1 MYIDIKSIF
10 KQKVAVMENLYD
22 LELGQLIRP
31 EGYSCECGHMHRS
44 DMKYLKAGPGVI
56 SSVAEGVRAIGGKN
70 PLVVC
75 GPNGYV
81 AAGSRVCELLKES
94 GIPFSLVI
102 VPCKEGEMIEP
113 SEFATGSV
121 ALNLSLHKEC
131 DVIVAVGSGVIN
143 DTCRLVSNLAKMPYM
158 IVGTAPSMDG
168 YASSNSCME
177 INNIK
182 LTLFEHM
189 PAGIICDTEIMSQ
202 APMRMLWAGLGDMF
216 AKFSALCE
224 WRIAELVNREERCP
238 QIAELMRRSL
248 SRIVAGAE
256 EISSRSVGTVTSITE
271 GLILSGLCI
280 AFIGSSRPA
289 SGQEHYFSHCWEMMS
304 IARGEKADLH
314 GIQVGIGTLLTLK
327 VYEFMKTLKPS
338 MEHAEAAAD
347 AFDRDAWADNI
358 RRVFGSTADGI
369 IAAAEA
375 TGRNDREKRLARA
388 KLIVD
393 NWDRILE
400 IMKEELPEYEQM
412 HSLMVKAG
420 MPMRPEEI
428 GYSVTDT
435 VDALVCSRDVRDK
448 YLLSSVLFDIG
459 YLDEAAAWLRDEIGG

>member
-1 MYIDIKSIF
+1 MK
-10 KQKVAVMENLYD
+10 NLY
-22 LELGQLIRP
+22 ELGLEELISP
-31 EGYSCECGHMHRS
+31 EGYACECGHLHKA
-44 DMKYLKAGPGVI
+44 DMKYLKAGSGVI
-56 SSVAEGVRAIGGKN
+56 KCVAEGVRAIGGKN

-75 GPNGYV
+75 GPNGYEV
-81 AAGSRVCELLKES
+81 AGKKVCEILSEN
-94 GIPFSLVI
+94 GIPHALLI
-102 VPCKEGEMIEP
+102 IPCEEGKMVEP
-113 SEFATGSV
+113 SEYATGSV

-131 DVIVAVGSGVIN
+131 DCIVAVGSGVIN
-143 DTCRLVSNLAKMPYM
+143 DTCRLVSNLAKIPYM

-182 LTLFEHM
+182 LTLFEHL
-189 PAGIICDTEIMSQ
+189 PAGIICDIEIMSQ

-224 WRIAELVNREERCP
+224 WRIAEIANGEERCG

-248 SRIVAGAE
+248 SKIVAGAKD
-256 EISSRSVGTVTSITE
+256 ISSRSIETVNSITE

-280 AFIGSSRPA
+280 AYIGSSRPA

-304 IARGEKADLH
+304 IARGEKADFH
-314 GIQVGIGTLLTLK
+314 GIQVGVGTLLTLK
-327 VYEFMKTLKPS
+327 VYEYMKSIAPT
-338 MEHAEAAAD
+338 MERAKAAAA
-347 AFDRDAWADNI
+347 AFNRDAWAENI

-375 TGRNDREKRLARA
+375 TGRNDEEKRLARA
-388 KLIVD
+388 ELIVS
-393 NWDRILE
+393 NWDRILK
-400 IMKEELPEYEQM
+400 IMEEELPEYEEI
-412 HSLMVKAG
+412 HSLMANAG

-428 GYSVTDT
+428 GYTVTDA

-448 YLLSSVLFDIG
+448 YLLSSLLFDIG
-459 YLDEAAAWLRDEIGG
+459 YLDDAAQWLRTELSC

>member
-1 MYIDIKSIF
+1 MD
-10 KQKVAVMENLYD
+10 NLYE
-22 LELGQLIRP
+22 LELEQLIRP
-31 EGYSCECGHMHRS
+31 EGIPCSCGRVHRA
-44 DMKYLKAGPGVI
+44 DMRYLKAGPGAV
-56 SSVAEGVRAIGGKN
+56 SSVAEAVKAVGGKN

-75 GPNGYV
+75 GPNGLK
-81 AAGSRVCELLKES
+81 AAGERVCGILEEN
-94 GIPFSLVI
+94 GIPYVLSVI
-102 VPCKEGEMIEP
+102 PSADGENIEP
-113 SEFATGSV
+113 SEFAVGSV

-131 DVIVAVGSGVIN
+131 DLLIAVGSGVVN
-143 DTCRLVSNLAKMPYM
+143 DTCRLVSNLAKLPYI

-189 PAGIICDTEIMSQ
+189 PAAVVCDTEIMVQ

-216 AKFSALCE
+216 AKYSALCE
-224 WRIAELVNREERCP
+224 WRIAEIANGEERCP
-238 QIAELMRRSL
+238 QIAELMKRSL
-248 SRIVAGAE
+248 RKIVAGAGS
-256 EISSRSVGTVTSITE
+256 ISARSMEAVDSITE

-327 VYEFMKTLKPS
+327 LYGYLRTLRPT
-338 MEHAEAAAD
+338 MEHARSVAE
-347 AFDRDAWADNI
+347 AFDRNAWADNI

-369 IAAAEA
+369 ISAAEA
-375 TGRNDREKRLARA
+375 TGRNDPVKRLERA
-388 KLIVD
+388 ERIISR
-393 NWDRILE
+393 WDEILK
-400 IMKEELPEYEQM
+400 IMDEELPEYDRIEA
-412 HSLMVKAG
+412 LMKNAG
-420 MPMRPEEI
+420 MPMAPSDI

-435 VDALVCSRDVRDK
+435 VDAFVCSRDVRDK
-448 YLLSSVLFDIG
+448 YLLSSMLFDLG
-459 YLDEAAAWLRDEIGG
+459 YLDEAAEWFRNELSSFADK